1 MSLWMFS
8 LFHLPFTMILSSLTW
23 STRHLITIFNFMMSA
38 QPYLLISALCWDTLI
53 YYYHPPP
60 YIPTGTQTGRFK
72 RYLKK
77 KPHVSIVG
85 FPKRWVLLTMCLGMN
100 GTLGMIHPATQVR
113 TQLRSTMQN
122 VSSLTLMV
130 DFTDS
135 VTFGQYHCVRFKEF
149 QTGASLK
156 NKSSIISHPFPFTKI
171 LNRLYQD
178 TFILIIQKRQIQ
190 RSFGKR
196 RHYSSLTPSHF

>member
-135 VTFGQYHCVRFKEF
+135 VTFGQYRCV
-149 QTGASLK
+149 S
-156 NKSSIISHPFPFTKI
+156 
-171 LNRLYQD
+171 NRCI
-178 TFILIIQKRQIQ
+178 T
-190 RSFGKR
+190 
-196 RHYSSLTPSHF
+196 